1 MLTLGAIRRRV
12 ALLHTGIYQPAT
24 SKKGP
29 NPLALLPEIG
39 ELRLQSVD
47 EAGRI
52 MKVGPVRDVSRSPR
66 HPYTIGLLS
75 TRAHG
80 AIWAPLGATVSTTSN
95 SSCKH
100 AVSPGVLAV
109 RPRWSDFLTTWP
121 RRIACGWHGASTLR
135 GTGANATHTEMH
147 ARQSHLR
154 MFSE

>member
-12 ALLHTGIYQPAT
+12 ALLHHRNISTGHVE
-24 SKKGP
+24 KGP

-80 AIWAPLGATVSTTSN
+80 AIS
-95 SSCKH
+95 
-100 AVSPGVLAV
+100 
-109 RPRWSDFLTTWP
+109 
-121 RRIACGWHGASTLR
+121 
-135 GTGANATHTEMH
+135 GT
-147 ARQSHLR
+147 ARCDGLNDIQ
-154 MFSE
+154 